1 MTKEKLIHHLQ
12 HLSEKHAKLDQE
24 IDRAEATGVFV
35 DEELHVLKK
44 QRLALRDEM
53 EATSMKIETFQKVA

>member
-12 HLSEKHAKLDQE
+12 HLSEKHDKLDQE

-35 DEELHVLKK
+35 DEELHMLKK